1 MVYFTSNETFNN
13 TTNIFVFSKLYLFKT
28 LFNIMIPFEFGVC
41 GRVLKFI
48 EVMTSNPTQ
57 VCLS

>member
-28 LFNIMIPFEFGVC
+28 LFNIMISFEFGVC

-48 EVMTSNPTQ
+48 EVMTPNPNQ
-57 VCLS
+57 VCLP